1 MKNTTITIVIP
12 VFNVE
17 NVVKETLLS
26 VKNQISLSDEVIV
39 IDDGST
45 DDSFSIINNFRNLQG
60 WKIIQTSNQ
69 GLGLTRNFGRSIAKS
84 EYIYFLDSDDLI
96 KDNLIDQMRRVILQ
110 YNKPDMILFSG
121 ETFDDNQTNNKKPNL
136 KFTLQGEFF
145 RGSKLITKLTKKKE
159 TLPQVSRYITKVKL
173 WSKNKLNYPK
183 GVAEDEAVFFPLL
196 ALSENTV
203 VIPETYYKYR
213 IGRPNSITS
222 KLSSP
227 EHARDFLHRIN
238 LSMEFMTQRYDLIN
252 ADLPAWHYRL
262 IRKGLNYISMCLK
275 TKTPIS
281 WVTIFLIFYRVKSIN
296 FLIKLFWRFL
306 RHFFYISSNNNKKK
320 NDYKN

>member
-1 MKNTTITIVIP
+1 MKRATITIIIP

-17 NVVKETLLS
+17 NFVKETLLS
-26 VKNQISLSDEVIV
+26 VKNQISPSDEVII

-45 DDSFSIINNFRNLQG
+45 DNSFNIINNFRDLDG

-69 GLGLTRNFGRSIAKS
+69 GLGLTRNLGRSLAKS
-84 EYIYFLDSDDLI
+84 EYIYFLDSDDII
-96 KDNLIDQMRRVILQ
+96 KDNLINQIREVIIQ

-121 ETFDDNQTNNKKPNL
+121 QTFEDFQTNKKKPNL

-145 RGSKLITKLTKKKE
+145 RGSGLITKLTDKKE
-159 TLPQVSRYITKVKL
+159 TLPQVSRYVTKAKL

-183 GVAEDEAVFFPLL
+183 GIAEDEAVFFPLL

-213 IGRPNSITS
+213 LGRPNSITS

-227 EHARDFLHRIN
+227 DHANDLLHRIN
-238 LSMEFMTQRYDLIN
+238 FSMEFMIQRYDLIK

-262 IRKGLNYISMCLK
+262 TRKGLNYVSMCLK

-281 WVTIFLIFYRVKSIN
+281 WVTVFIIFYRVKSIN
-296 FLIKLFWRFL
+296 FLIKLFWRSL
-306 RHFFYISSNNNKKK
+306 RHFFIFFLKNNKKDK
-320 NDYKN
+320 